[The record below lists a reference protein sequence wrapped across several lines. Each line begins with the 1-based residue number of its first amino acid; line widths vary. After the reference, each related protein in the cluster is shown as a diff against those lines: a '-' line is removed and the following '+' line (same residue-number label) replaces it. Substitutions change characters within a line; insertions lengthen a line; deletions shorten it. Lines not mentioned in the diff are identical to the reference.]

1 MSNNIKK
8 GGNIMKNVKE
18 LCEKIYEELTE
29 FDKFCYVTCDERE
42 FYVEFSKDL
51 SENED
56 INYLCLTQ
64 FDIEDLDF
72 DTFFKET
79 RKNLS
84 RLIDLEL
91 DDVEYLKTLSS
102 DDKKFVEYLD
112 KKIKGYVELKKK
124 LQ

>member
-1 MSNNIKK
+1 
-8 GGNIMKNVKE
+8 MKNMRE

-29 FDKFCYVTCDERE
+29 FDKFCYVTCDEKE
-42 FYVEFSKDL
+42 FYVEFCQDL

-64 FDIEDLDF
+64 FDIQDLDF

-79 RKNLS
+79 KKNLS
-84 RLIDLEL
+84 KLIDLEL

-112 KKIKGYVELKKK
+112 KKIKGYTKLKKK